1 MFKRTAAGNC
11 INYFPALNFFWFFLV
26 QLKAAAGWEK
36 TLSIASTIVLRD
48 DENLWFSAA
57 FPCRDL
63 LFNEFFKLFPFFI
76 WAFRRLNDAWRWLSL
91 STSTPTLGSGVREPR
106 RRQTKGR
113 PQTLRNSFSI
123 NLLFIYSNCATKSNN
138 REWGAKEGEVCSATI
153 LF

>member
-1 MFKRTAAGNC
+1 MMFKRTAVRKLHKL
-11 INYFPALNFFWFFLV
+11 FPCFEFLLIFV
-26 QLKAAAGWEK
+26 HSIESGWWVEKK

-57 FPCRDL
+57 FFCRDL
-63 LFNEFFKLFPFFI
+63 LFNEFFKLFSFFV

-91 STSTPTLGSGVREPR
+91 STSTPTLGAGVREPR

-123 NLLFIYSNCATKSNN
+123 NLLFIYSNCAPNQITGTGVGAREKS
-138 REWGAKEGEVCSATI
+138 
-153 LF
+153 L